1 MRKPAWYVLLAILVA
16 GAGSAF
22 YVQGQRSGTAVTA
35 VTVKKE
41 DIIQYEQASGRIKP
55 IDENKLYAQAG
66 GRLLQVFVKNGDTVK
81 ENQVLAQ
88 LDPADTELQLR
99 QLEARLE
106 QLRAEWSKA
115 KEGPRP
121 EEVKLRE
128 EEVKQAQI
136 KQGESERV
144 LDKARN
150 DYDAGLIPSEQ
161 LRKAQNELLLAQST
175 IETAKQRLSLL
186 SQGPTPA
193 DEAKYEAQVKELEV
207 QREQLSRDRAHMQ
220 VIAGYNGTV
229 TNVPVKE
236 GQLVQRGME
245 LFQLADLTR
254 LEVSAEVKETLI
266 ANVALGQQ
274 ALIKGA
280 ALSNGQY
287 PVRVGRIAPAAG
299 PSQTSTDK
307 KPVVEVTLTMEQGVT
322 GLLPGYNVDVY
333 FEVKRSASALQV
345 PRSAVKQTDDGT
357 SYVWTVDDS
366 RAVRRPVE
374 TGIKNEAFVEIRKG
388 LEAGT
393 RVIVKAPDSL
403 KDGEKVKLD
412 S

>member
-35 VTVKKE
+35 VTVKQE

-55 IDENKLYAQAG
+55 IDEYKLYAQAG

-175 IETAKQRLSLL
+175 VETAKQRLSLL

-193 DEAKYEAQVKELEV
+193 DEAKYEAQVNELEV

-280 ALSNGQY
+280 ALGNGQY
-287 PVRVGRIAPAAG
+287 PVRVSRIAPTAG